1 MKKNFN
7 EFNPELKEGD
17 VIMLLHMDG
26 ESLPV
31 GSRGVVKGKV
41 NQPRFKSTDPG
52 YGYDV
57 EWYDRKTGKRIHG
70 YPLLPEDDGWVFD
83 KEYYE
88 SKSGN
93 INESMFKDVDDLVS
107 WGEFLK
113 LFTKDELNVVCELFE
128 LERRSGFFNMALEGG
143 KFILTGPEYIKV
155 FLELKNLEN
164 PFSNEDKLINNA
176 ILSRAQEVKDIF
188 IRAAMDY
195 LLDNKQEFDESN
207 IKRSMQRL
215 GGTAKRYWMI
225 NANEYVN
232 KKII

>member
-7 EFNPELKEGD
+7 EVNPKLEKGD

-26 ESLPV
+26 ESTPV
-31 GSRGVVKGKV
+31 GSIGVVTGISP
-41 NQPRFKSTDPG
+41 QPRQKSTDSG
-52 YGYDV
+52 YRYDV
-57 EWYDRKTGKRIHG
+57 DWYDSEMKKRIHG
-70 YPLLPEDDGWVFD
+70 YPIIPEIDGWIFYR
-83 KEYYE
+83 KHYE

-113 LFTKDELNVVCELFE
+113 LFTKDELNVVCEMFE
-128 LERRSGFFNMALEGG
+128 LERRSGFSNMALEGG

-164 PFSNEDKLINNA
+164 PFSDEDKLINNA

-195 LLDNKQEFDESN
+195 LLDNEQEFDEYN

-215 GGTAKRYWMI
+215 GGTAKKYWMI

-232 KKII
+232 KKIT